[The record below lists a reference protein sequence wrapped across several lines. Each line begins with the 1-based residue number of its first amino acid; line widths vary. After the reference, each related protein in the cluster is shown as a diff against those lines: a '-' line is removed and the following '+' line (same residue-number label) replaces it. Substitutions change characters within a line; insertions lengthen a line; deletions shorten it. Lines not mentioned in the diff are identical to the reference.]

1 MANLSVEQ
9 GTVGKLILPSNPTGS
24 SLSLH
29 KLTVVSAYVTTPV
42 VSKQAIMN
50 MDF

>member
-1 MANLSVEQ
+1 VEQ
-9 GTVGKLILPSNPTGS
+9 GTVGKLIQPSNAADS

-29 KLTVVSAYVTTPV
+29 KPTVVSAYETTPT

-50 MDF
+50 INF